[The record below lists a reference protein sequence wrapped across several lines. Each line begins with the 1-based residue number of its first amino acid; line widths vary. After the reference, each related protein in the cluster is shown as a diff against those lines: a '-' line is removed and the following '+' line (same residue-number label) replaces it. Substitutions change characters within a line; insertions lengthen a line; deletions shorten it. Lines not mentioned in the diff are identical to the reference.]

1 MMQCKRSSSIRSSA
15 AIIGSNDDLL
25 TEFLIFFPA
34 KSLIRFQLVSKQWHS
49 VISSPSFRHL
59 HSLHHCRRR
68 AKSQPSFLLRGAA
81 SRFFICHPTVKRLVP
96 FSFGFNKKVNILR
109 SCNGLLLL
117 ECRKTNFGYKDYYIF
132 NPTTLKFRNL
142 WLRKAFVGLC
152 LVFDPSRSPHYR
164 VLCLVPCENSSSRLL
179 VYDSETHKWKDSV
192 ESYTRRQKFCGGIYW
207 NDDVYFY
214 KSRHMSRCYSFKN
227 EKICALDDPPLVIR
241 SPGAMKYHIMESN
254 GHLHSVSLYLKPIN
268 KYLYVY
274 EMSDVDFSWCRKYRV
289 DLNPISATFGGNIR
303 LLGMIRGDREEDS
316 ILLFH
321 VTGKIMVYRFVA
333 EVFEVLVD
341 FRSEGYFR
349 EGLLQFEFKNA
360 HQFIESLAPV

>member
-1 MMQCKRSSSIRSSA
+1 MMQCTRSSSIRSSA

-68 AKSQPSFLLRGAA
+68 AKSQPSFLLRGAV

-96 FSFGFNKKVNILR
+96 FSFGFKKVNILR
-109 SCNGLLLL
+109 SCHGLLLL

-132 NPTTLKFRNL
+132 NPTTMKFRNL
-142 WLRKAFVGLC
+142 WLRKAFIGLC

-179 VYDSETHKWKDSV
+179 VYDSETHTWKDSV

-214 KSRHMSRCYSFKN
+214 KSRH
-227 EKICALDDPPLVIR
+227 I
-241 SPGAMKYHIMESN
+241 
-254 GHLHSVSLYLKPIN
+254 
-268 KYLYVY
+268 YVY
-274 EMSDVDFSWCRKYRV
+274 
-289 DLNPISATFGGNIR
+289 GNIR

-321 VTGKIMVYRFVA
+321 VTGKIMIYRFVA